1 MGSVFRTASAC
12 ICFTLFVLP
21 LVLCADDAA
30 ASDSTITVIIS
41 FDPLKPDY
49 CPNENFTILLTVT
62 NVLPSGEELY
72 DELAYMQKVVNV
84 SVHFSWMPPG
94 EYVWNDVSN
103 ESSWL
108 EPDGV
113 GSETYTLNL
122 TVPEDACSATYSYFF
137 SIEYL
142 KHTAWGDLPDYWG
155 IGDTYRD
162 FVVDAEG
169 EVAEAEGDNVNIAP
183 YLTFIAV
190 LLSFGAIAA
199 VMYYRHTGGG
209 AGEPRIARAA
219 SGTPPAGEPYPVIR
233 PLPGEQFPVER
244 GFLYLVKENR
254 PRVAFTMFNEAVK
267 HGAKGM
273 LVARE
278 HPNRL
283 RQSHSFEAEKI
294 LWLTRR
300 VGVDHIDPTE
310 LSLLNLKIT
319 KFVEGTDRAV
329 VLIEGMEYTIT
340 QNDFESVLRFVNHLH
355 DFVLTH
361 DCAVILVIDPR
372 VLSTRELALL
382 ERSAKLVEPF
392 EEDDRA
398 APDAASEVE
407 A

>member
-1 MGSVFRTASAC
+1 MGSICRAAFAST
-12 ICFTLFVLP
+12 CFTLFLLP
-21 LVLCADDAA
+21 FLSCCGNAA
-30 ASDSTITVIIS
+30 AADSSIAVIIS
-41 FDPLKPDY
+41 FDPLKSEY
-49 CPNENFTILLTVT
+49 CPEENFTILLTVT
-62 NVLPSGEELY
+62 NILPTAE
-72 DELAYMQKVVNV
+72 QKVVNV

-108 EPDGV
+108 ESNGV
-113 GSETYTLNL
+113 GSETYELNL

-137 SIEYL
+137 SVEYL
-142 KHTAWGDLPDYWG
+142 RHTDWGDITDYWG
-155 IGDTYRD
+155 VGDTYRD

-169 EVAEAEGDNVNIAP
+169 DVAGTDGDDVDLAP
-183 YLTFIAV
+183 YLAFIAV
-190 LLSFGAIAA
+190 VLSLGAVAA
-199 VMYYRHTGGG
+199 VMYYRHTGGVSG
-209 AGEPRIARAA
+209 ARTAHVAA
-219 SGTPPAGEPYPVIR
+219 AATPGEPYPVIR

-283 RQSHSFEAEKI
+283 QHSHSFEAEKI

-319 KFVEGTDRAV
+319 KFVEGMDKAV
-329 VLIEGMEYTIT
+329 VLIEGLEYTIT

-361 DCAVILVIDPR
+361 DCAVIIVIDPR

-382 ERSAKLVEPF
+382 ERSAKIVEPL
-392 EEDDRA
+392 EEVDQSG
-398 APDAASEVE
+398 PDAPSEAE